1 MKYLIFVLFTFTF
14 SCAKPELTCECM
26 KVFTPK
32 IINPVIFEVPCN
44 NVIEFDGK
52 TGSYIDNLG
61 NYITY
66 EIICR

>member
-1 MKYLIFVLFTFTF
+1 
-14 SCAKPELTCECM
+14 M

-44 NVIEFDGK
+44 NVIEFNGK
-52 TGSYIDNLG
+52 TGSYIDNYG
-61 NYITY
+61 NYIEY